1 MNVIVSLHQIN
12 GGCVGQNGERSC
24 SVSYRT
30 TLFPYCARS
39 LDRLKGQ
46 CARSLDRLQ
55 SIFLFDVVEED
66 KEDCDRISFDEE
78 DDEST
83 RSQRQMVQYEVKRT
97 PLLN

>member
-1 MNVIVSLHQIN
+1 MNERHSQSAPN
-12 GGCVGQNGERSC
+12 YRRSC
-24 SVSYRT
+24 QPKWQRHNTLSSVLRT
-30 TLFPYCARS
+30 IVGSA
-39 LDRLKGQ
+39 KGQ

-83 RSQRQMVQYEVKRT
+83 RSHKQMVQYKVKRT